1 MLLPSIFEKNFIDSF
16 FNDVFSSPFS
26 FIKSNTNLMSTN
38 VKDLGNEYLLE
49 MELPGYEKKD
59 INVHLANG
67 YLTVTAEREESKE
80 ASDEKGRFIHRE
92 RYSGSCRRS
101 FYVGDHLKE
110 EDVMASF
117 NNGILKLEFP
127 KDQKSAKLE
136 ERRNIEIR

>member
-26 FIKSNTNLMSTN
+26 FTKNNANLMNTN

-59 INVHLANG
+59 ISIQLENG
-67 YLTVTAEREESKE
+67 YLTVTAQREESKE
-80 ASDEKGRFIHRE
+80 AKDEKGRFIHRE

-101 FYVGDHLKE
+101 FYVGNHLKE
-110 EDVMASF
+110 EDFMASYDK
-117 NNGILKLEFP
+117 GILKLEFP

-136 ERRNIEIR
+136 ERKYIDIK